1 MIMPA
6 QIRAA
11 RALLGWNGAEL
22 AKAAG
27 VSLQTIRRM
36 ESALGPGRSSAAN
49 VEGVRR
55 ALETAGVIFL
65 HADDASEVGPGVRLK
80 MVSESSSGL
89 SGSNSDQS

>member
-1 MIMPA
+1 MLTPA

-11 RALLGWNGAEL
+11 RSLLGWNGVEL

-36 ESALGPGRSSAAN
+36 ESELGPGRSSAAK

-65 HADDASEVGPGVRLK
+65 EADDASEVGPGVRLK
-80 MVSESSSGL
+80 MVSER
-89 SGSNSDQS
+89 

>member
-1 MIMPA
+1 MPA

-49 VEGVRR
+49 VEGVRH

-65 HADDASEVGPGVRLK
+65 DADDASGVGPGVRLK
-80 MVSESSSGL
+80 W
-89 SGSNSDQS
+89 